1 MGPGLP
7 GGTTERER
15 KHIQTTLI
23 HAMKKKMNMGIT
35 ILDTVVIYKLN

>member
-23 HAMKKKMNMGIT
+23 HAMKKKNEYGHNHPGYCGD
-35 ILDTVVIYKLN
+35 L